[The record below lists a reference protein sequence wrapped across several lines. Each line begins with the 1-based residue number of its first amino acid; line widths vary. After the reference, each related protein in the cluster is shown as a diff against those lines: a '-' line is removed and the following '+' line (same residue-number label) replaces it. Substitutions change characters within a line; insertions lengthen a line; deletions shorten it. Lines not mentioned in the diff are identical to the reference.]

1 MHWRHISRIEP
12 TGNKLTG
19 PTWRVHWSRAS
30 VSRLHWLQQTR
41 TVGAQSVRA
50 LWTHPVDGM
59 YSELRFANSVS
70 VQFSS
75 CEQTLMLISK
85 TFTVFLPPVRKRS
98 GLVSTYAI
106 ATGFP
111 LNTPVRS
118 FDDDD
123 DDDDDDYYDNVEF
136 RNTQDDSDVI
146 SFHVYAWWFSPPPC
160 G

>member
-1 MHWRHISRIEP
+1 
-12 TGNKLTG
+12 
-19 PTWRVHWSRAS
+19 
-30 VSRLHWLQQTR
+30 
-41 TVGAQSVRA
+41 
-50 LWTHPVDGM
+50 
-59 YSELRFANSVS
+59 
-70 VQFSS
+70 
-75 CEQTLMLISK
+75 MLISK
-85 TFTVFLPPVRKRS
+85 TLTVFLPPVRKRS

-106 ATGFP
+106 AAGFP

-118 FDDDD
+118 FD

>member
-1 MHWRHISRIEP
+1 
-12 TGNKLTG
+12 
-19 PTWRVHWSRAS
+19 
-30 VSRLHWLQQTR
+30 
-41 TVGAQSVRA
+41 
-50 LWTHPVDGM
+50 M

-85 TFTVFLPPVRKRS
+85 TFTVGLYLPPVRKRS

-106 ATGFP
+106 AAGFP

-118 FDDDD
+118 FDD

-136 RNTQDDSDVI
+136 RNTQDDRDVI
-146 SFHVYAWWFSPPPC
+146 SFHVYAWWFSLPPC